1 MLYKQ
6 ILKEHFKD
14 QFQHFNKFTDIRMDY
29 CFPPLENLLLVNL
42 GIINTEGA
50 EIEKNYFEIFFYYN
64 GIYIINKGGK
74 DELLINIFC
83 KIFNF
88 SEIENHI
95 EFFNKAQYILNKAKK
110 RNSNLFNEF
119 SIAEM
124 VKKNKFRSFN
134 INNRIQSSDFYKSH
148 RKLRIKLDVGH
159 EVDNDDLDLMK
170 KRSSSFIFG
179 KDNLPSTFALGNS
192 IHKLEKMNGN
202 NSLYHKKKKKIKEK
216 DDSSL
221 INDDD
226 QCLSDDDIL
235 IDFER
240 PEIIIKNDD
249 MYKFHLTNIN
259 LNKINEDKGE
269 EDDDSYFKSADSSEA
284 DILSKEDSGVIN
296 TFSSDDLVY
305 WIFMISIDRLQQMTY
320 DLQKEAKLLQSIYIS
335 LEKETKEFYR
345 RLDRLEE
352 EILDIYG
359 IIKNKKEFF
368 KKSKEHFINFNNISK
383 NVFFKDDF
391 NFSLDLMIGRVI
403 SLELKFKQLKR
414 IVTLIKENYSIVLE
428 GIEKDKSI
436 NISYT
441 FKALTIISTF
451 FYVFAFIP
459 VIFGMNI
466 KIPFTDLDN
475 YWPFFAT
482 VVITLGFAF
491 VQLIIFRRL
500 GWL

>member
-1 MLYKQ
+1 
-6 ILKEHFKD
+6 
-14 QFQHFNKFTDIRMDY
+14 
-29 CFPPLENLLLVNL
+29 
-42 GIINTEGA
+42 
-50 EIEKNYFEIFFYYN
+50 
-64 GIYIINKGGK
+64 
-74 DELLINIFC
+74 
-83 KIFNF
+83 
-88 SEIENHI
+88 
-95 EFFNKAQYILNKAKK
+95 
-110 RNSNLFNEF
+110 
-119 SIAEM
+119 
-124 VKKNKFRSFN
+124 
-134 INNRIQSSDFYKSH
+134 
-148 RKLRIKLDVGH
+148 
-159 EVDNDDLDLMK
+159 
-170 KRSSSFIFG
+170 
-179 KDNLPSTFALGNS
+179 
-192 IHKLEKMNGN
+192 
-202 NSLYHKKKKKIKEK
+202 
-216 DDSSL
+216 
-221 INDDD
+221 
-226 QCLSDDDIL
+226 
-235 IDFER
+235 
-240 PEIIIKNDD
+240 
-249 MYKFHLTNIN
+249 
-259 LNKINEDKGE
+259 
-269 EDDDSYFKSADSSEA
+269 
-284 DILSKEDSGVIN
+284 
-296 TFSSDDLVY
+296 
-305 WIFMISIDRLQQMTY
+305 MISIDRLQQMTY